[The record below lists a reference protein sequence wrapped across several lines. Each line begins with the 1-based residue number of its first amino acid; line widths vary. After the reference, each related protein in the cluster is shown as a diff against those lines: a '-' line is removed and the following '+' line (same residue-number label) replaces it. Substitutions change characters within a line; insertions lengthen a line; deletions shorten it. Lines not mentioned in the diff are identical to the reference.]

1 MFGKLLAI
9 VVVLAVM
16 ALALLVERQRR
27 YETTL
32 EIARTH
38 ARILEQE
45 RALARLRAE
54 VARRIRP
61 AEVRTALRSVA
72 GEWIPLPNRLDRT
85 AAPTAPRLAADR
97 PDRTRPATAPPTE
110 FGG

>member
-27 YETTL
+27 TETML
-32 EIARTH
+32 EISRTH
-38 ARILEQE
+38 SRILEQE
-45 RALARLRAE
+45 RSIARLRAE

-61 AEVRTALRSVA
+61 GDVRVALRTVA
-72 GEWIPLPNRLDRT
+72 GEWVPLPNRLDRPT
-85 AAPTAPRLAADR
+85 APTSPRLAADR
-97 PDRTRPATAPPTE
+97 PDATVPASTPATE